1 MWPQVEAAWAAA
13 TQVVISGV
21 TGPDA
26 AEVNG
31 RFEQVEREVY
41 AKVGEL
47 DRWLFVDNDGN
58 WMVGDTA
65 DKDARKTESL
75 GVAYS
80 VDLGGGMPPPA
91 GPGRW
96 KVRDSTDG
104 TRHGWVEQTVQV
116 EVLDAAQA
124 WQQVGAP
131 QQHDRSHSL
140 LPFPDVLRPGVC
152 VCC

>member
-1 MWPQVEAAWAAA
+1 M
-13 TQVVISGV
+13 ISGV

-80 VDLGGGMPPPA
+80 VDLAGGMPPPA

-96 KVRDSTDG
+96 EVRDSTDG
-104 TRHGWVEQTVQV
+104 TRHGQQTVQV

-124 WQQVGAP
+124 REWAEQVGA
-131 QQHDRSHSL
+131 
-140 LPFPDVLRPGVC
+140 LPSCHAALCECDCR
-152 VCC
+152 